1 MLAYK
6 EYKLL
11 LFTLRA
17 ALEKQ
22 KAIVRKLTG
31 ERKVKRGEKWNKM
44 NTEMNMTMKIK
55 TKIKIKLNME
65 MKIKIETTHVTY
77 SLWS

>member
-1 MLAYK
+1 MLTYK

-22 KAIVRKLTG
+22 KAIDRKLTG
-31 ERKVKRGEKWNKM
+31 ERKEKIGEKWNKM
-44 NTEMNMTMKIK
+44 NTEMNMTIKMKM
-55 TKIKIKLNME
+55 KIKIKMKK
-65 MKIKIETTHVTY
+65 KIK
-77 SLWS
+77 WK

>member
-22 KAIVRKLTG
+22 KAIVRKLTS
-31 ERKVKRGEKWNKM
+31 ERKEKRGEKWNKM
-44 NTEMNMTMKIK
+44 NTEMNMTIKMKMKLKMKKKIK
-55 TKIKIKLNME
+55 WK
-65 MKIKIETTHVTY
+65 
-77 SLWS
+77 